1 MVELCQPLAP
11 SVLGSLNHRLCVKPP
26 RVEGCENHR
35 SMPAAR
41 LSDSQK
47 AEVVER
53 FRAGEGLQ
61 PLAEAYGCSPNTVSR
76 AVKAALDPGEYDRI
90 KERNRRSATPRM
102 EPADPVVPALIASHG
117 EEPAGEGE
125 GHSDGEGDSEG
136 EGNSEGRG
144 RAEAAAL
151 EFDRPSGPT
160 DPIVTPV
167 APGFPAA
174 AIAHD
179 PPDRPIR
186 RSGQRTLADAPA
198 AERED
203 EPAVLAIDDADDF
216 GDDESDDDLA
226 LDADGDDSEGQS
238 FVPVPLLE
246 VVDDHTEIRPLPL
259 TAADLRGSAWMLV
272 DKTVELQA
280 KPLSEFTEL
289 GRLPAEEQ
297 DRQALMVFVN
307 PRQAKRHCGRT
318 QRVIK
323 IPDPAVFTRTAPY
336 LLAQGISRVVI
347 EGALFALPGS

>member
-1 MVELCQPLAP
+1 
-11 SVLGSLNHRLCVKPP
+11 
-26 RVEGCENHR
+26 
-35 SMPAAR
+35 MPAAR

-61 PLAEAYGCSPNTVSR
+61 PLAETYGCSPNTVSR
-76 AVKAALDPGEYDRI
+76 AVKAALEPGEYDRI

-102 EPADPVVPALIASHG
+102 EPADPVVPALIASDG
-117 EEPAGEGE
+117 EEPAGDG
-125 GHSDGEGDSEG
+125 DGEGVDDG
-136 EGNSEGRG
+136 EGQGSG
-144 RAEAAAL
+144 RAEAAAI
-151 EFDRPSGPT
+151 ESDPSSGAT
-160 DPIVTPV
+160 DPIVSPV
-167 APGFPAA
+167 APEGPAA
-174 AIAHD
+174 AIAHNL
-179 PPDRPIR
+179 PRRLVR
-186 RSGQRTLADAPA
+186 RSGQRPLADVPA
-198 AERED
+198 ADRVD

-226 LDADGDDSEGQS
+226 LDADADDSEGQS

-289 GRLPAEEQ
+289 GRLPVEEQ

-323 IPDPAVFTRTAPY
+323 IPDPAVFTLTAPY

>member
-1 MVELCQPLAP
+1 
-11 SVLGSLNHRLCVKPP
+11 
-26 RVEGCENHR
+26 
-35 SMPAAR
+35 MPAAR
-41 LSDSQK
+41 LNDSQK

-61 PLAEAYGCSPNTVSR
+61 PLAEAYSCSPNTVSR
-76 AVKAALDPGEYDRI
+76 AVKAALDPGEYDRL
-90 KERNRRSATPRM
+90 KERNRRSANPHK
-102 EPADPVVPALIASHG
+102 EPADPVVIELNASHG
-117 EEPAGEGE
+117 EEPAG
-125 GHSDGEGDSEG
+125 DGDGDGS
-136 EGNSEGRG
+136 GRE
-144 RAEAAAL
+144 EAAA
-151 EFDRPSGPT
+151 FDLDLLAGPT
-160 DPIVTPV
+160 NPMVTPV
-167 APGFPAA
+167 APGFAAA

-179 PPDRPIR
+179 PADRPIR
-186 RSGQRTLADAPA
+186 RAGQPTPANAPA
-198 AERED
+198 ADRED
-203 EPAVLAIDDADDF
+203 GPAVLAIDDADDF
-216 GDDESDDDLA
+216 GDDETDDDLA

-307 PRQAKRHCGRT
+307 PRQAKRHCGRN

-323 IPDPAVFTRTAPY
+323 IPDPAVFTLTAPY

>member
-1 MVELCQPLAP
+1 
-11 SVLGSLNHRLCVKPP
+11 
-26 RVEGCENHR
+26 
-35 SMPAAR
+35 MPAAR

-61 PLAEAYGCSPNTVSR
+61 PLADAYDCSPNTVSR
-76 AVKAALDPGEYDRI
+76 VVKAALDPGEYDRL
-90 KERNRRSATPRM
+90 KEQRNRRSASPRRGPTGA
-102 EPADPVVPALIASHG
+102 EESESFASH
-117 EEPAGEGE
+117 P
-125 GHSDGEGDSEG
+125 
-136 EGNSEGRG
+136 
-144 RAEAAAL
+144 EAAAGTAQADGPKDSVPL
-151 EFDRPSGPT
+151 EGAHPSGDAEADAEADEET
-160 DPIVTPV
+160 DAEANAGADEETDVGADAEANAGALAEADAGANP
-167 APGFPAA
+167 PAA
-174 AIAHD
+174 SPGLLAASV
-179 PPDRPIR
+179 PPDPRHPPSR
-186 RSGQRTLADAPA
+186 RSGPAPRADAAA
-198 AERED
+198 AEQQD
-203 EPAVLAIDDADDF
+203 GPAMLAIDDADDF
-216 GDDESDDDLA
+216 GDDEADDDLA
-226 LDADGDDSEGQS
+226 LDAENDDSEEQV
-238 FVPVPLLE
+238 FVPVPLLA

-259 TAADLRGSAWMLV
+259 TAADLPGSAWMLV

-280 KPLSEFTEL
+280 RPLSEFTEL

>member
-1 MVELCQPLAP
+1 
-11 SVLGSLNHRLCVKPP
+11 
-26 RVEGCENHR
+26 
-35 SMPAAR
+35 MPAAR

-53 FRAGEGLQ
+53 FRSGEGLQ
-61 PLAEAYGCSPNTVSR
+61 PLAETYGCSPNTVSR
-76 AVKAALDPGEYDRI
+76 AVKAALEPGEYDRI

-102 EPADPVVPALIASHG
+102 EPADPVVPALIASDG
-117 EEPAGEGE
+117 EEPAGDG
-125 GHSDGEGDSEG
+125 DGEGVDDG
-136 EGNSEGRG
+136 EGQGSG
-144 RAEAAAL
+144 RAEAAAI
-151 EFDRPSGPT
+151 ESDPSSGAT
-160 DPIVTPV
+160 DPIVSPV
-167 APGFPAA
+167 APEGPAA
-174 AIAHD
+174 AIAHNL
-179 PPDRPIR
+179 PRRLVR
-186 RSGQRTLADAPA
+186 RSGQRPLADVPA
-198 AERED
+198 ADRVD

-216 GDDESDDDLA
+216 GDDESDDDLT
-226 LDADGDDSEGQS
+226 LDADADDSEGQS

-289 GRLPAEEQ
+289 GRLPVEEQ

-323 IPDPAVFTRTAPY
+323 IPDPAVFTLTAPY

>member
-1 MVELCQPLAP
+1 
-11 SVLGSLNHRLCVKPP
+11 
-26 RVEGCENHR
+26 
-35 SMPAAR
+35 MPAAR

-53 FRAGEGLQ
+53 FRAGEGMQ
-61 PLAEAYGCSPNTVSR
+61 PLADAYGCSPNTVSR
-76 AVKAALDPGEYDRI
+76 VVKAALDPGEYDRL
-90 KERNRRSATPRM
+90 KEQRSRRTTSSRRGSTEPDPV
-102 EPADPVVPALIASHG
+102 EENEHSSSHPEGPAD
-117 EEPAGEGE
+117 
-125 GHSDGEGDSEG
+125 D
-136 EGNSEGRG
+136 
-144 RAEAAAL
+144 AEASGVAVSPEVDPPTA
-151 EFDRPSGPT
+151 EMEADAPSEELGLPA
-160 DPIVTPV
+160 PSV
-167 APGFPAA
+167 A
-174 AIAHD
+174 
-179 PPDRPIR
+179 PDRPQRLVR
-186 RSGQRTLADAPA
+186 RLGTRSRPDAA
-198 AERED
+198 AAAQED
-203 EPAVLAIDDADDF
+203 GPAVLAIDDADDF
-216 GDDESDDDLA
+216 GDDEGDDDLS
-226 LDADGDDSEGQS
+226 LDADGDDSEGQT

-280 KPLSEFTEL
+280 RPLSEFTEL

-323 IPDPAVFTRTAPY
+323 IPDPEVFTRTAPY

>member
-1 MVELCQPLAP
+1 V
-11 SVLGSLNHRLCVKPP
+11 NHL
-26 RVEGCENHR
+26 

-61 PLAEAYGCSPNTVSR
+61 PLAETYGCSPNTVSR
-76 AVKAALDPGEYDRI
+76 AVKAALEPGEYDRI

-102 EPADPVVPALIASHG
+102 QPADPVVLPLTASHG
-117 EEPAGEGE
+117 EEPAGDG
-125 GHSDGEGDSEG
+125 DGEGS
-136 EGNSEGRG
+136 G
-144 RAEAAAL
+144 RAEAAAI
-151 EFDRPSGPT
+151 EFDRSSSAT
-160 DPIVTPV
+160 DPNGSPV
-167 APGFPAA
+167 APGGPAA
-174 AIAHD
+174 AVAQN
-179 PPDRPIR
+179 PPQRLIR
-186 RSGQRTLADAPA
+186 RSGQRPPA
-198 AERED
+198 ADPAADRVD
-203 EPAVLAIDDADDF
+203 GRAVLAIDDADDF

-226 LDADGDDSEGQS
+226 LDVDADDSEGQS

-272 DKTVELQA
+272 DKTVELQT

-323 IPDPAVFTRTAPY
+323 IPDPAVFTLTAPY

>member
-1 MVELCQPLAP
+1 M
-11 SVLGSLNHRLCVKPP
+11 
-26 RVEGCENHR
+26 EGCENHR

-61 PLAEAYGCSPNTVSR
+61 PLAGAYGCSPNTVSR
-76 AVKAALDPGEYDRI
+76 AVKAALDPGEYDRL
-90 KERNRRSATPRM
+90 KERNRRSAHPHKG
-102 EPADPVVPALIASHG
+102 PADPVLPDLTASHG
-117 EEPAGEGE
+117 EEPPG
-125 GHSDGEGDSEG
+125 DGDGS
-136 EGNSEGRG
+136 G
-144 RAEAAAL
+144 RAEAAAF
-151 EFDRPSGPT
+151 EFDRSSGAT
-160 DPIVTPV
+160 DPIVSPV
-167 APGFPAA
+167 AQRFHAA
-174 AIAHD
+174 PIAHD

-186 RSGQRTLADAPA
+186 RSDQRIPADAPA
-198 AERED
+198 ADRED
-203 EPAVLAIDDADDF
+203 GPVVLAIDDADDF
-216 GDDESDDDLA
+216 GDDESDDDLT

-272 DKTVELQA
+272 DKTVELQV

-323 IPDPAVFTRTAPY
+323 IPDPAVFTLTAPY

>member
-1 MVELCQPLAP
+1 
-11 SVLGSLNHRLCVKPP
+11 
-26 RVEGCENHR
+26 
-35 SMPAAR
+35 MPAAR

-53 FRAGEGLQ
+53 FRAGEGMQ
-61 PLAEAYGCSPNTVSR
+61 PLADAYGCSPNTVSR
-76 AVKAALDPGEYDRI
+76 VVKAALDPGEYDRL
-90 KERNRRSATPRM
+90 KEQRSRRTTSSRRGSTEPDPVEENEHSASHP
-102 EPADPVVPALIASHG
+102 EGPAD
-117 EEPAGEGE
+117 
-125 GHSDGEGDSEG
+125 D
-136 EGNSEGRG
+136 
-144 RAEAAAL
+144 AEASGVAVSPEVDPPTA
-151 EFDRPSGPT
+151 EMEADAPSEELGLPA
-160 DPIVTPV
+160 PSV
-167 APGFPAA
+167 A
-174 AIAHD
+174 
-179 PPDRPIR
+179 PDRPQRPVR
-186 RSGQRTLADAPA
+186 RLGTRSRPDAA
-198 AERED
+198 AAAQED
-203 EPAVLAIDDADDF
+203 GPAVLAIDDADDF
-216 GDDESDDDLA
+216 GDDEGDDDLS
-226 LDADGDDSEGQS
+226 LDADGDDSEGQT

-280 KPLSEFTEL
+280 RPLSEFTEL

-323 IPDPAVFTRTAPY
+323 IPDPEVFTRTAPY

>member
-1 MVELCQPLAP
+1 
-11 SVLGSLNHRLCVKPP
+11 
-26 RVEGCENHR
+26 
-35 SMPAAR
+35 MPAAR

-61 PLAEAYGCSPNTVSR
+61 PLADAYDCSPNTVSR
-76 AVKAALDPGEYDRI
+76 VVKAALDPGEYDRL
-90 KERNRRSATPRM
+90 KEQRNRRSASPRRGPTGA
-102 EPADPVVPALIASHG
+102 EESESFASH
-117 EEPAGEGE
+117 P
-125 GHSDGEGDSEG
+125 
-136 EGNSEGRG
+136 
-144 RAEAAAL
+144 EAAAATAQANGPKVPVPL
-151 EFDRPSGPT
+151 EEAPPSGDAEDDVKTDAEADPPT
-160 DPIVTPV
+160 ASAGLPAASVTP
-167 APGFPAA
+167 
-174 AIAHD
+174 D
-179 PPDRPIR
+179 PRHPPSR
-186 RSGQRTLADAPA
+186 RSGPAPRADAAAADQEDGPA
-198 AERED
+198 M
-203 EPAVLAIDDADDF
+203 LAIDDADDF
-216 GDDESDDDLA
+216 GDDEADDDLA
-226 LDADGDDSEGQS
+226 LDAENDDSEEQV
-238 FVPVPLLE
+238 FVPVPLLA

-259 TAADLRGSAWMLV
+259 TAADLPGSAWMLV

>member
-1 MVELCQPLAP
+1 
-11 SVLGSLNHRLCVKPP
+11 
-26 RVEGCENHR
+26 
-35 SMPAAR
+35 MPAAR
-41 LSDSQK
+41 LSDSEK

-102 EPADPVVPALIASHG
+102 EPADPVVPALIASDG
-117 EEPAGEGE
+117 EVPAGEGE
-125 GHSDGEGDSEG
+125 GEG
-136 EGNSEGRG
+136 EGTNESGSEGSG
-144 RAEAAAL
+144 RAEDAAL
-151 EFDRPSGPT
+151 EFDRLSGAT
-160 DPIVTPV
+160 DPIVSPV
-167 APGFPAA
+167 APRVPVAA
-174 AIAHD
+174 FAHD
-179 PPDRPIR
+179 PPQSPIR

-198 AERED
+198 VDRED

-226 LDADGDDSEGQS
+226 LDADGDDSEGQI

-289 GRLPAEEQ
+289 GRLPVEEQ

>member
-1 MVELCQPLAP
+1 
-11 SVLGSLNHRLCVKPP
+11 
-26 RVEGCENHR
+26 
-35 SMPAAR
+35 MPAAR

-53 FRAGEGLQ
+53 FRAGEGMQ
-61 PLAEAYGCSPNTVSR
+61 PLADAYGCSPNTVSR
-76 AVKAALDPGEYDRI
+76 VVKAALDPGEYDRL
-90 KERNRRSATPRM
+90 KEQRSRRTTSSRRGSTEPDPVEENEHSASHP
-102 EPADPVVPALIASHG
+102 EGPAD
-117 EEPAGEGE
+117 
-125 GHSDGEGDSEG
+125 D
-136 EGNSEGRG
+136 
-144 RAEAAAL
+144 AEASGVAVSPEVDPPTA
-151 EFDRPSGPT
+151 EMEADAPSEELGLPA
-160 DPIVTPV
+160 PSV
-167 APGFPAA
+167 A
-174 AIAHD
+174 
-179 PPDRPIR
+179 PDRPQRLVR
-186 RSGQRTLADAPA
+186 RLGTRSRPDAA
-198 AERED
+198 AAAQED
-203 EPAVLAIDDADDF
+203 GPAVLAIDDADDF
-216 GDDESDDDLA
+216 GDDEGDDDLS
-226 LDADGDDSEGQS
+226 LDADGDDSEGQT

-280 KPLSEFTEL
+280 RPLSEFTEL

-323 IPDPAVFTRTAPY
+323 IPDPEVFTRTAPY

>member
-1 MVELCQPLAP
+1 
-11 SVLGSLNHRLCVKPP
+11 
-26 RVEGCENHR
+26 
-35 SMPAAR
+35 
-41 LSDSQK
+41 
-47 AEVVER
+47 
-53 FRAGEGLQ
+53 
-61 PLAEAYGCSPNTVSR
+61 
-76 AVKAALDPGEYDRI
+76 VKAALDPGEYDRI

-102 EPADPVVPALIASHG
+102 EPADPVVPHLTASQG
-117 EEPAGEGE
+117 EEPAGDG
-125 GHSDGEGDSEG
+125 DGEGDDDGEG
-136 EGNSEGRG
+136 EGSG
-144 RAEAAAL
+144 RAEAAAI
-151 EFDRPSGPT
+151 EFDRSSGAT
-160 DPIVTPV
+160 DPIVSPV
-167 APGFPAA
+167 APEGPAA
-174 AIAHD
+174 AIAHNL
-179 PPDRPIR
+179 PRRLVR
-186 RSGQRTLADAPA
+186 RSGQRPLADAPA
-198 AERED
+198 ADRVD
-203 EPAVLAIDDADDF
+203 GPAVLAIDDADDF

-226 LDADGDDSEGQS
+226 LDADGDDSEGQI
-238 FVPVPLLE
+238 FMPVPLLE

-323 IPDPAVFTRTAPY
+323 IPDPAVFTLTAPY

>member
-1 MVELCQPLAP
+1 
-11 SVLGSLNHRLCVKPP
+11 
-26 RVEGCENHR
+26 
-35 SMPAAR
+35 MPAAR

-61 PLAEAYGCSPNTVSR
+61 PLADAYDCSPNTVSR
-76 AVKAALDPGEYDRI
+76 VVKAALDPGEYDRL
-90 KERNRRSATPRM
+90 KEQRNRRSASPRRGPTGA
-102 EPADPVVPALIASHG
+102 EESESFASH
-117 EEPAGEGE
+117 P
-125 GHSDGEGDSEG
+125 
-136 EGNSEGRG
+136 
-144 RAEAAAL
+144 EAAAGTAQANGPKVPVPL
-151 EFDRPSGPT
+151 EEAPPSGDAEDDVKTDAEADEKADAEADPPT
-160 DPIVTPV
+160 ASPIL
-167 APGFPAA
+167 PAA
-174 AIAHD
+174 SV
-179 PPDRPIR
+179 PPDPRHPPSR
-186 RSGQRTLADAPA
+186 RSGPAPRADAAA
-198 AERED
+198 AEQQD
-203 EPAVLAIDDADDF
+203 GPAMLAIDDADDF
-216 GDDESDDDLA
+216 GDDEADDDLA
-226 LDADGDDSEGQS
+226 LDGENDDSEEQV
-238 FVPVPLLE
+238 FVPVPLLA

-259 TAADLRGSAWMLV
+259 TAADLPGSAWMLV

-280 KPLSEFTEL
+280 RPLSEFTEL

>member
-1 MVELCQPLAP
+1 
-11 SVLGSLNHRLCVKPP
+11 
-26 RVEGCENHR
+26 
-35 SMPAAR
+35 
-41 LSDSQK
+41 
-47 AEVVER
+47 
-53 FRAGEGLQ
+53 
-61 PLAEAYGCSPNTVSR
+61 
-76 AVKAALDPGEYDRI
+76 
-90 KERNRRSATPRM
+90 
-102 EPADPVVPALIASHG
+102 
-117 EEPAGEGE
+117 
-125 GHSDGEGDSEG
+125 
-136 EGNSEGRG
+136 
-144 RAEAAAL
+144 
-151 EFDRPSGPT
+151 
-160 DPIVTPV
+160 
-167 APGFPAA
+167 
-174 AIAHD
+174 
-179 PPDRPIR
+179 
-186 RSGQRTLADAPA
+186 
-198 AERED
+198 
-203 EPAVLAIDDADDF
+203 VLAIDDADDF

-259 TAADLRGSAWMLV
+259 KAADLRGSAWMLV

-323 IPDPAVFTRTAPY
+323 IPDPAVFTLTAPY

>member
-1 MVELCQPLAP
+1 
-11 SVLGSLNHRLCVKPP
+11 
-26 RVEGCENHR
+26 
-35 SMPAAR
+35 MPAAR

-61 PLAEAYGCSPNTVSR
+61 PLADAYGCSPNTVSR
-76 AVKAALDPGEYDRI
+76 AVKAALNPGEYDRI

-102 EPADPVVPALIASHG
+102 EPADPVAPTLIASLG
-117 EEPAGEGE
+117 EEPAG
-125 GHSDGEGDSEG
+125 DGDSEG
-136 EGNSEGRG
+136 DGEGEGSG

-151 EFDRPSGPT
+151 GFDRPSGATDPT
-160 DPIVTPV
+160 DPTVSPV
-167 APGFPAA
+167 APGFPEA

-179 PPDRPIR
+179 PPQRLIR

-198 AERED
+198 VDRVD
-203 EPAVLAIDDADDF
+203 GPAVLAIDDADDF

-289 GRLPAEEQ
+289 GRLPVEEQ

>member
-1 MVELCQPLAP
+1 
-11 SVLGSLNHRLCVKPP
+11 
-26 RVEGCENHR
+26 
-35 SMPAAR
+35 MPAAR

-61 PLAEAYGCSPNTVSR
+61 PLAETYGCSPNTVSR
-76 AVKAALDPGEYDRI
+76 AVKAALEPGEYDRI

-102 EPADPVVPALIASHG
+102 EPADPVVPALIASDG
-117 EEPAGEGE
+117 EEPAGDG
-125 GHSDGEGDSEG
+125 DGEGVDDG
-136 EGNSEGRG
+136 EGQGSG
-144 RAEAAAL
+144 RAEAAAI
-151 EFDRPSGPT
+151 ESDPSSGAT
-160 DPIVTPV
+160 DPIVSPV
-167 APGFPAA
+167 APEGPAA
-174 AIAHD
+174 AIAHNL
-179 PPDRPIR
+179 PRRLVR
-186 RSGQRTLADAPA
+186 RSGQRPLADVPA
-198 AERED
+198 ADRVD

-226 LDADGDDSEGQS
+226 LDADGDDSEGQI

-289 GRLPAEEQ
+289 GRLPVEEQ

>member
-1 MVELCQPLAP
+1 
-11 SVLGSLNHRLCVKPP
+11 
-26 RVEGCENHR
+26 
-35 SMPAAR
+35 MPAAR

-90 KERNRRSATPRM
+90 KEQNRRSATPRM

-125 GHSDGEGDSEG
+125 GANEGDSEG
-136 EGNSEGRG
+136 SG
-144 RAEAAAL
+144 RAEDAAL
-151 EFDRPSGPT
+151 EFDRPSGAT
-160 DPIVTPV
+160 DPIVSPV
-167 APGFPAA
+167 TQRVPVA

-179 PPDRPIR
+179 PPQSPIR

-198 AERED
+198 VDRED

-226 LDADGDDSEGQS
+226 IDADGDDSEGQI

-289 GRLPAEEQ
+289 GRLPVEEQ

-323 IPDPAVFTRTAPY
+323 IPDPAVFTLTAPY

-347 EGALFALPGS
+347 DGALFALPGS

>member
-1 MVELCQPLAP
+1 MAELCQSLAM
-11 SVLGSLNHRLCVKPP
+11 SVEAAMDHRLCAGPS

-35 SMPAAR
+35 FMPAAR

-90 KERNRRSATPRM
+90 KERNRRSAIPRR
-102 EPADPVVPALIASHG
+102 EPADPGVAELTAAHD
-117 EEPAGEGE
+117 EEPAG
-125 GHSDGEGDSEG
+125 DGDRDEEGDGS
-136 EGNSEGRG
+136 G
-144 RAEAAAL
+144 RAEAAAF
-151 EFDRPSGPT
+151 EFDRPSVPT
-160 DPIVTPV
+160 EAVV
-167 APGFPAA
+167 APIGTGLPAP
-174 AIAHD
+174 ITAHD
-179 PPDRPIR
+179 PPPHHPVR
-186 RSGQRTLADAPA
+186 RAGQPTPAHAPA
-198 AERED
+198 AVRENG
-203 EPAVLAIDDADDF
+203 PAELAIDDADDF
-216 GDDESDDDLA
+216 GDDETDDDLA
-226 LDADGDDSEGQS
+226 FDADADDSEGQS

-246 VVDDHTEIRPLPL
+246 LVDDHTEIRPLPL

-289 GRLPAEEQ
+289 GRLPVEEQ

>member
-1 MVELCQPLAP
+1 
-11 SVLGSLNHRLCVKPP
+11 
-26 RVEGCENHR
+26 
-35 SMPAAR
+35 MPAAR

-76 AVKAALDPGEYDRI
+76 AVKAALEPGEYDRL
-90 KERNRRSATPRM
+90 KERNRRSATPHK
-102 EPADPVVPALIASHG
+102 EPADPVVTELNASHG
-117 EEPAGEGE
+117 EEPAGDGD
-125 GHSDGEGDSEG
+125 GDGEGS
-136 EGNSEGRG
+136 G
-144 RAEAAAL
+144 RAEAAAFEIDL
-151 EFDRPSGPT
+151 LAGPT

-186 RSGQRTLADAPA
+186 RLGQPTPADAPA
-198 AERED
+198 ADRED
-203 EPAVLAIDDADDF
+203 GPAVLAIDDADDF

-226 LDADGDDSEGQS
+226 LDADGDDSEGQI

-323 IPDPAVFTRTAPY
+323 IPDPAVFTLTAPY

>member
-11 SVLGSLNHRLCVKPP
+11 SVLWSLNHRLCVKPP

-117 EEPAGEGE
+117 EEPAADGDGD
-125 GHSDGEGDSEG
+125 GDTDGDGEGS
-136 EGNSEGRG
+136 G
-144 RAEAAAL
+144 RAEAASF
-151 EFDRPSGPT
+151 EFDLLAGPT

-167 APGFPAA
+167 APAGFPAA

-179 PPDRPIR
+179 PPDPPIR
-186 RSGQRTLADAPA
+186 RSGQPTPADAPA

-216 GDDESDDDLA
+216 GDDESDEDLA

-289 GRLPAEEQ
+289 GRLPVEEQ

>member
-1 MVELCQPLAP
+1 
-11 SVLGSLNHRLCVKPP
+11 
-26 RVEGCENHR
+26 
-35 SMPAAR
+35 MPAAR

-53 FRAGEGLQ
+53 FRAGEGMQ
-61 PLAEAYGCSPNTVSR
+61 PLADAYGCSPNTVSR
-76 AVKAALDPGEYDRI
+76 AVKAALDPGEYDRL
-90 KERNRRSATPRM
+90 KEQRSRRTASSRRGSS
-102 EPADPVVPALIASHG
+102 EPDPVEEIEHSASHPEG
-117 EEPAGEGE
+117 SAG
-125 GHSDGEGDSEG
+125 D
-136 EGNSEGRG
+136 
-144 RAEAAAL
+144 AEASGVAVSL
-151 EFDRPSGPT
+151 E
-160 DPIVTPV
+160 V
-167 APGFPAA
+167 
-174 AIAHD
+174 D
-179 PPDRPIR
+179 PP
-186 RSGQRTLADAPA
+186 TAETEADAPCEEAGLPAPSVAPDPPQRPVRRLGTRSRPDA
-198 AERED
+198 AAAVQED
-203 EPAVLAIDDADDF
+203 GPAVLAIDDADDF
-216 GDDESDDDLA
+216 GDDEGDDDLS
-226 LDADGDDSEGQS
+226 LDADGDDSEGQT

-280 KPLSEFTEL
+280 RPLSEFTEL

-323 IPDPAVFTRTAPY
+323 IPDPEVFTRTAPY

>member
-1 MVELCQPLAP
+1 
-11 SVLGSLNHRLCVKPP
+11 
-26 RVEGCENHR
+26 
-35 SMPAAR
+35 MPAAR

-90 KERNRRSATPRM
+90 KERNRRGATPRM
-102 EPADPVVPALIASHG
+102 EPADPVVPALPASHG
-117 EEPAGEGE
+117 EEPAGDSDSDSDSDGD
-125 GHSDGEGDSEG
+125 GDSGSDGEGEG
-136 EGNSEGRG
+136 EGSG

-151 EFDRPSGPT
+151 EFDRPSGAT
-160 DPIVTPV
+160 DPNVSPV
-167 APGFPAA
+167 APRVPEA

-179 PPDRPIR
+179 PPQSPIR
-186 RSGQRTLADAPA
+186 RSGQRTVADTA
-198 AERED
+198 AVDRED
-203 EPAVLAIDDADDF
+203 GPAVLAIDDADDF
-216 GDDESDDDLA
+216 GDDESDDDQA
-226 LDADGDDSEGQS
+226 LEADGDDSEGQS

-289 GRLPAEEQ
+289 GRLPVEEQ

-323 IPDPAVFTRTAPY
+323 IPDPAVLTRTAPY

>member
-1 MVELCQPLAP
+1 
-11 SVLGSLNHRLCVKPP
+11 
-26 RVEGCENHR
+26 
-35 SMPAAR
+35 MPAAR

-76 AVKAALDPGEYDRI
+76 VVRAALDPGEYDRL
-90 KERNRRSATPRM
+90 KERNRRSATPRK
-102 EPADPVVPALIASHG
+102 EPADPVVLELTASQG
-117 EEPAGEGE
+117 EEPAG
-125 GHSDGEGDSEG
+125 D
-136 EGNSEGRG
+136 
-144 RAEAAAL
+144 AEVSGPEEEVASFEL
-151 EFDRPSGPT
+151 DRPAGDT
-160 DPIVTPV
+160 DTSASPV
-167 APGFPAA
+167 AAGFPTAP
-174 AIAHD
+174 IAHN
-179 PPDRPIR
+179 PPHRLIR
-186 RSGQRTLADAPA
+186 RSGQRTPAAAPA
-198 AERED
+198 ADRED
-203 EPAVLAIDDADDF
+203 GPAVLAIDDADDF

-323 IPDPAVFTRTAPY
+323 IPDPAVFTLTAPY

>member
-1 MVELCQPLAP
+1 
-11 SVLGSLNHRLCVKPP
+11 
-26 RVEGCENHR
+26 
-35 SMPAAR
+35 MPAAR

-61 PLAEAYGCSPNTVSR
+61 PLAETYGCSPNTVSR
-76 AVKAALDPGEYDRI
+76 AVKAALEPGEYDRI

-102 EPADPVVPALIASHG
+102 QPADPVVLPLTASHG
-117 EEPAGEGE
+117 EEPAGDADGEDDGDREGDDDGKGE
-125 GHSDGEGDSEG
+125 GS
-136 EGNSEGRG
+136 G
-144 RAEAAAL
+144 RAEAAAI
-151 EFDRPSGPT
+151 EFDRSSGAT
-160 DPIVTPV
+160 DPYGSPV
-167 APGFPAA
+167 APGGPAA
-174 AIAHD
+174 AVAHN
-179 PPDRPIR
+179 PPQRLIR
-186 RSGQRTLADAPA
+186 RSGQRPPSAAPA
-198 AERED
+198 ADRVD
-203 EPAVLAIDDADDF
+203 GRAVLAIDDADDF

-226 LDADGDDSEGQS
+226 LDVDADDSEGQS

-323 IPDPAVFTRTAPY
+323 IPDPAVFTLTAPY

>member
-11 SVLGSLNHRLCVKPP
+11 SVLGSPNHRLCIKPT

-125 GHSDGEGDSEG
+125 GHGEGDSEG
-136 EGNSEGRG
+136 EGSGRG
-144 RAEAAAL
+144 EDAAL

-216 GDDESDDDLA
+216 GDDDSEDDLA
-226 LDADGDDSEGQS
+226 LDADGDDSEGQI

-336 LLAQGISRVVI
+336 LRAQGISRVVI

>member
-1 MVELCQPLAP
+1 
-11 SVLGSLNHRLCVKPP
+11 
-26 RVEGCENHR
+26 
-35 SMPAAR
+35 MPAAR

-76 AVKAALDPGEYDRI
+76 AVKAGLDPGEYDRI

-125 GHSDGEGDSEG
+125 GTNEGDSEG
-136 EGNSEGRG
+136 SG
-144 RAEAAAL
+144 RAEDAAL
-151 EFDRPSGPT
+151 EFDRLSGVT
-160 DPIVTPV
+160 DPIVSPV
-167 APGFPAA
+167 APRVPVAA
-174 AIAHD
+174 FAHD
-179 PPDRPIR
+179 PPQSPIR

-198 AERED
+198 VDRED

-226 LDADGDDSEGQS
+226 LDADGDDSEGQI

-289 GRLPAEEQ
+289 GRLPVEEQ

-323 IPDPAVFTRTAPY
+323 IPDPAVFTLTAPY

>member
-76 AVKAALDPGEYDRI
+76 AVKSALDPGEYDRI

-117 EEPAGEGE
+117 EEPAAEGEGE
-125 GHSDGEGDSEG
+125 GEGDSEG
-136 EGNSEGRG
+136 SG
-144 RAEAAAL
+144 RADDAAL
-151 EFDRPSGPT
+151 EFDRPSGAT
-160 DPIVTPV
+160 DPIVSPV
-167 APGFPAA
+167 APRVPEA

-179 PPDRPIR
+179 PSDRPIR
-186 RSGQRTLADAPA
+186 RSVQRTLADAPVVD
-198 AERED
+198 RED

-216 GDDESDDDLA
+216 GDDESDEDLA

-289 GRLPAEEQ
+289 GRLPVEEQ